1 MATDPATPTVFC
13 MTNSE
18 FEIPK
23 SASSASSLLA
33 PNNERI
39 VVTGIGVVLPG
50 TLSVDRFWANI
61 SGGRSQVGRLT
72 RFDAEQAGLPVYAA
86 AEIDDFDHHPFLP
99 ELTDAHAA
107 KYSREILIAMSAL
120 AEARRDAG
128 LRQDALDPRRL
139 GIVMSSSRGPFSW
152 WRDVLT
158 GADPDAFGDKGAM
171 FRGLPGCPASLSAV
185 YTGAQGLVTTVSNA
199 CVGGHQAIQLA
210 LRELRSGAAD
220 AMLVGGH
227 EFPIVP
233 EVAACYRAMGHGV
246 LSSEREEPSRAVR
259 PYSNDR
265 EGFALGEG
273 SVVLCLERESV
284 ARQRGAR
291 IYSEILSAASLN
303 EAAHPTTMDLTGKVT
318 ASVIEDALT
327 DAGRSADD
335 VDYFCAHG
343 TATRYNDIAESRALR
358 ALYPE
363 RTAAALP
370 PLSSN
375 KPIYGHTFGLA
386 GIINVAATSLMIHHR
401 TIAPTI
407 NLTAP
412 DPECDHDHVFE
423 GPRPAEVDLAVSM
436 SFAFGSQTA
445 VVALGAPS

>member
-1 MATDPATPTVFC
+1 
-13 MTNSE
+13 MTNKE
-18 FEIPK
+18 FERTKP
-23 SASSASSLLA
+23 ASSTSSVLA

-39 VVTGIGVVLPG
+39 VVTGIGVVLPN
-50 TLSVDRFWANI
+50 TLSVGQFWSNI

-72 RFDAEQAGLPVYAA
+72 RFDGAEAGLPVHAA
-86 AEIDDFDHHPFLP
+86 AEITGFDHRPFLP

-107 KYSREILIAMSAL
+107 KYSREILITMSAT
-120 AEARRDAG
+120 AEARRDASLAPG
-128 LRQDALDPRRL
+128 DLDPRRL

-158 GADPDAFGDKGAM
+158 GADPAAFGDKGAM
-171 FRGLPGCPASLSAV
+171 FRGLPGCPASLSAI
-185 YTGAQGLVTTVSNA
+185 YNGAQGLVTTVSNA

-210 LRELRSGAAD
+210 ARELRSGAAD

-246 LSSEREEPSRAVR
+246 LSSERDEPSRAVR
-259 PYSNDR
+259 PYSVCR

-284 ARQRGAR
+284 AKARGAR
-291 IYSEILSAASLN
+291 IYSEILSAVSLN

-318 ASVIEDALT
+318 ASVIEDALA
-327 DAGRSADD
+327 DAGRSADE

-358 ALYPE
+358 ALYPQ
-363 RTAAALP
+363 RTVGKLP

-386 GIINVAATSLMIHHR
+386 GIINVAATSLMLHHQ

-407 NLTAP
+407 NFTAP

-423 GPRPAEVDLAVSM
+423 GARKAELDLAVSM

-445 VVALGAPS
+445 VVALGAAS

>member
-1 MATDPATPTVFC
+1 

-18 FEIPK
+18 FK
-23 SASSASSLLA
+23 RTGSADSDSPFPAS
-33 PNNERI
+33 ERV
-39 VVTGIGVVLPG
+39 VVTGIGVVLPN
-50 TLSVDRFWANI
+50 TLTVDQFWSNI
-61 SGGRSQVGRLT
+61 SGGHSQVGRLT
-72 RFDAEQAGLPVYAA
+72 RFDGERAGLPVYAA
-86 AEIDDFDHHPFLP
+86 AEISGFDHHPFLP

-107 KYSREILIAMSAL
+107 KYSREILITMSAV
-120 AEARRDAG
+120 AQARRDAG
-128 LRQDALDPRRL
+128 LGLGDLDPRRL

-152 WRDVLT
+152 WRSVLS
-158 GADPDAFGDKGAM
+158 GEDPAAFDDKGAM
-171 FRGLPGCPASLSAV
+171 FRGLPGCPATLSAI
-185 YTGAQGLVTTVSNA
+185 YNGAQGLVTTVSNA

-233 EVAACYRAMGHGV
+233 EVASCYRAMGHGV
-246 LSSEREEPSRAVR
+246 ISSERADPSRAVR

-273 SVVLCLERESV
+273 SLVLCLERESV
-284 ARQRGAR
+284 AKARGAR

-318 ASVIEDALT
+318 ASVIEDALAG
-327 DAGRSADD
+327 AGRSAAD

-363 RTAAALP
+363 RSAAQLP

-375 KPIYGHTFGLA
+375 KPIYGHTFGMA
-386 GIINVAATSLMIHHR
+386 GVINVAATSLMVHHQ
-401 TIAPTI
+401 TLAPTI
-407 NLTAP
+407 NFTEP

-423 GPRPAEVDLAVSM
+423 GARPAPVDLAVSM

-445 VVALGAPS
+445 VVAVGAPS

>member
-1 MATDPATPTVFC
+1 M
-13 MTNSE
+13 SE
-18 FEIPK
+18 
-23 SASSASSLLA
+23 
-33 PNNERI
+33 ERI
-39 VVTGIGVVLPG
+39 VVTGIGVVLPN
-50 TLSVDRFWANI
+50 TLTVDQFWSNI
-61 SGGRSQVGRLT
+61 SGGNSQVGRLT
-72 RFDAEQAGLPVYAA
+72 RFDGAEAGLPVYAA
-86 AEIDDFDHHPFLP
+86 AEITGFDHHPFLP
-99 ELTDAHAA
+99 ELTDGHAA
-107 KYSREILIAMSAL
+107 KYSREILIAMSAV

-128 LRQDALDPRRL
+128 LAAGDIDPRRL

-158 GADPDAFGDKGAM
+158 GQDPAAFGDKGAM
-171 FRGLPGCPASLSAV
+171 FRGLPGCPATLSAI
-185 YTGAQGLVTTVSNA
+185 YNGAQGLVTTVSNA
-199 CVGGHQAIQLA
+199 CVGGHQAIGLA

-246 LSSEREEPSRAVR
+246 ISSERDDPARAVR
-259 PYSNDR
+259 PYSDDR

-284 ARQRGAR
+284 ARARGAR
-291 IYSEILSAASLN
+291 VYSEILSAASLN

-318 ASVIEDALT
+318 GSLIEDLLA
-327 DAGRSADD
+327 DAGRDVND

-363 RTAAALP
+363 RTAGKLP

-386 GIINVAATSLMIHHR
+386 GVINVAATSLMVHHQ

-407 NLTAP
+407 NFTKT

-423 GPRPAEVDLAVSM
+423 GARPAKLDLAVSM
-436 SFAFGSQTA
+436 SFAFGSQTS
-445 VVALGAPS
+445 VVAVGSPS

>member
-1 MATDPATPTVFC
+1 
-13 MTNSE
+13 MTSIDSDRNTRT
-18 FEIPK
+18 
-23 SASSASSLLA
+23 SSPSSFLRQDA
-33 PNNERI
+33 ERV
-39 VVTGIGVVLPG
+39 VVTGIGVVLPN
-50 TLSVDRFWANI
+50 TLSVDQFWSNI
-61 SGGRSQVGRLT
+61 SGGHSQVGRLT
-72 RFDAEQAGLPVYAA
+72 RFDGEQAGLPVYAA
-86 AEIDDFDHHPFLP
+86 AEISGFDHHPFLP
-99 ELTDAHAA
+99 ELSDAHAA
-107 KYSREILIAMSAL
+107 KYSREILIGMSAV

-128 LRQDALDPRRL
+128 LQAGDVDPRRL
-139 GIVMSSSRGPFSW
+139 GIIMSSSRGPFSW

-158 GADPDAFGDKGAM
+158 GADQTAFGDKGAM
-171 FRGLPGCPASLSAV
+171 FRGLAGCPASLSAI
-185 YTGAQGLVTTVSNA
+185 YNGAQGLVTTVSNA
-199 CVGGHQAIQLA
+199 CVGGHQAIGLA

-246 LSSEREEPSRAVR
+246 ISSEREDPSRAVR

-284 ARQRGAR
+284 ARARGAR
-291 IYSEILSAASLN
+291 VYAEVLSAVSFN
-303 EAAHPTTMDLTGKVT
+303 EAAHPTTMDLTGKLT
-318 ASVIEDALT
+318 ASVVEDALAE
-327 DAGRSADD
+327 AGRSVSD
-335 VDYFCAHG
+335 VDYYCAHG

-363 RTAAALP
+363 LSVGKLP

-375 KPIYGHTFGLA
+375 KPIYGHTFGIA
-386 GIINVAATSLMIHHR
+386 GIINTAATSLMLHHQ

-407 NLTAP
+407 NLTSI

-423 GPRPAEVDLAVSM
+423 GPRSAELDLAVSM

-445 VVALGAPS
+445 VVALGAAA

>member
-1 MATDPATPTVFC
+1 

-18 FEIPK
+18 FEIPA
-23 SASSASSLLA
+23 SASSASSIMA

-50 TLSVDRFWANI
+50 TLSVDQFWANI

-72 RFDAEQAGLPVYAA
+72 RFDAQQAGLPVYAA
-86 AEIDDFDHHPFLP
+86 AEIDGFDHRPFLP

-107 KYSREILIAMSAL
+107 KYSREILITMSAL
-120 AEARRDAG
+120 TEARRDAG
-128 LRQDALDPRRL
+128 LGRDALDPRRL

-158 GADPDAFGDKGAM
+158 GADPGAFGDKGAM

-246 LSSEREEPSRAVR
+246 LSSEREDPSRAVR
-259 PYSNDR
+259 PYSDDR

-291 IYSEILSAASLN
+291 VYCEILSAVSLN

-318 ASVIEDALT
+318 ASVIEDALA
-327 DAGRSADD
+327 DAGRCADD

-386 GIINVAATSLMIHHR
+386 GIINVAATGLMIHHR

-407 NLTAP
+407 NFTTP

-423 GPRPAEVDLAVSM
+423 GPRAADVGLAVSM

>member
-1 MATDPATPTVFC
+1 
-13 MTNSE
+13 MTSKGSE
-18 FEIPK
+18 K
-23 SASSASSLLA
+23 NTGTSSPSSFPGTA
-33 PNNERI
+33 GESI
-39 VVTGIGVVLPG
+39 VVTGIGVALPNTG
-50 TLSVDRFWANI
+50 SVEQFWSNI
-61 SGGRSQVGRLT
+61 SGGHSQVGRLT
-72 RFDAEQAGLPVYAA
+72 RFDGERAGLPVYAA
-86 AEIDDFDHHPFLP
+86 AEISGFDHRPFLP

-107 KYSREILIAMSAL
+107 KYSREILITMSAV

-128 LRQDALDPRRL
+128 LRSDGVDPRRL

-158 GADPDAFGDKGAM
+158 GADPAAFGDKGAM
-171 FRGLPGCPASLSAV
+171 FRGLPGCPATLSAI
-185 YTGAQGLVTTVSNA
+185 YNGAQGLVTTVSNA
-199 CVGGHQAIQLA
+199 CVGGHQAIGLA

-220 AMLVGGH
+220 VMLVGGH

-233 EVAACYRAMGHGV
+233 EVASCYRAMGHGV
-246 LSSEREEPSRAVR
+246 LSSERQDPSRAVR
-259 PYSNDR
+259 PYSDDR

-273 SVVLCLERESV
+273 SVVLCLERGSA
-284 ARQRGAR
+284 ARARGAR
-291 IYSEILSAASLN
+291 VYAEILSAATLN

-318 ASVIEDALT
+318 ASVIEDALAV
-327 DAGRSADD
+327 AGRAAGD

-358 ALYPE
+358 ALYPA
-363 RTAAALP
+363 RSTGQLP

-386 GIINVAATSLMIHHR
+386 GIINVAATSLMVHHQV
-401 TIAPTI
+401 IAPTI
-407 NLTAP
+407 NFTAP

-423 GPRPAEVDLAVSM
+423 GARPAKLDLAVSM

-445 VVALGAPS
+445 VVAVGAAQ